1 MKRVVGLALLLLLSS
16 VLFPVSASDWK
27 FDPSL
32 VHFYLYGAKTCP
44 HCRHM
49 KEVIPETY
57 GADKFTYY
65 ELVGNRHNDEVLN
78 NISRLIGVTGVPV
91 IGITYNGTLVAVI
104 EGEYKVSA
112 TPEIVET
119 ALKNNGT
126 LLLLA
131 SGNYILPHNNTK
143 AREIVEK
150 LQYLFT
156 KAGEPS
162 ETSTAPKKTHTTA
175 SEAPA
180 DGTHTTTNGNDKRIC
195 GPALIIAIAMVPLFP
210 RRRR

>member
-1 MKRVVGLALLLLLSS
+1 MRRAVALALLLLLSS
-16 VLFPVSASDWK
+16 ALVPVSASNWK

-32 VHFYLYGAKTCP
+32 VHFYMYGMKTCP

-49 KEVIPETY
+49 RELIPLTY

-65 ELVGNRHNDEVLN
+65 ELVGNKHNDEVMN

-91 IGITYNGTLVAVI
+91 IGIVYNGSLVAVI
-104 EGEYKVSA
+104 EGEYNVSV
-112 TPEIVET
+112 TPQIVRD
-119 ALKNNGT
+119 AIKHNGT

-131 SGNYILPHNNTK
+131 SGNYILPHNDTK
-143 AREIVEK
+143 AMKIVEK

-156 KAGEPS
+156 KAGEPE
-162 ETSTAPKKTHTTA
+162 ETP
-175 SEAPA
+175 
-180 DGTHTTTNGNDKRIC
+180 TTTSKENKKVC
-195 GPALIIAIAMVPLFP
+195 GPALIIAIAMVPLFL